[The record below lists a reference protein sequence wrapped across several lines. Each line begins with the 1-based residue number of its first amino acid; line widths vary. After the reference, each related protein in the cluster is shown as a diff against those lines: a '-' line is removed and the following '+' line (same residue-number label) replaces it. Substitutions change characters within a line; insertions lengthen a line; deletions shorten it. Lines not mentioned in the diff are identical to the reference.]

1 MSAAPP
7 FLTRVRIRNYRSIAA
22 CDVELGS
29 LAFLVGP
36 NGSGKSNFLDAIRF
50 VADAL
55 YNGLDHA
62 IRDRGGIGQVRR
74 RSGGHPNNF
83 AIRLDFQVP
92 DGPGGHYSFQ
102 IAARGDGGFSVQ
114 NEECSVTGP
123 GAFERE
129 CFRVSDDTSTATT
142 SLAVAVPPVAHDR
155 LYLFP
160 ISASEPFRT
169 VYDALV
175 RMRFYN
181 LNPDVIR
188 EPQKPDP
195 DDFLRRDGGNLASVL
210 ANLRRQSPE
219 TMERI
224 ERYLGHVVP
233 GVRSVDRV
241 PYGTIE
247 TIEFRQEVAGQ
258 KNPWRFPALNMS
270 DGTLRVLGILTAL
283 LQGNGTSPT
292 FIGIEE
298 PEVAVHPAALEALL
312 DAIRDAEER
321 TQVLV
326 TSHSPDLLHTDE
338 VRADELLA
346 VEAESGATV
355 IGEIDQ
361 GSRKTLRDRLFT
373 PGELLR
379 LNMLEPDDAV
389 RETDGQQLPF
399 FEL

>member
-1 MSAAPP
+1 MTARPP
-7 FLTRVRIRNYRSIAA
+7 FLTRVRIRNYKSIAA
-22 CDVELGS
+22 CDVKLGS
-29 LAFLVGP
+29 LTFLVGP

-55 YNGLDHA
+55 DSGLDHA

-83 AIRLDFQVP
+83 AIRLDFQI
-92 DGPGGHYSFQ
+92 PGGPRGYYSFR
-102 IAARGDGGFSVQ
+102 IAARGDGGFSVKT
-114 NEECSVTGP
+114 EECSVTGP
-123 GAFERE
+123 GTGGER
-129 CFRVSDDTSTATT
+129 FRVSDDTNEATT
-142 SLAVAVPPVAHDR
+142 SLEVAVPPVAHDR

-169 VYDALV
+169 IYDALT
-175 RMRFYN
+175 RMSFYN

-195 DDFLRRDGGNLASVL
+195 GDFLKRDGGNLASVL
-210 ANLRRQSPE
+210 ANLRKQRPE

-241 PYGTIE
+241 PFSTIE
-247 TIEFRQEVAGQ
+247 TIEFRQDVAGQ
-258 KNPWRFPALNMS
+258 RNSWRFPALNMS

-283 LQGNGTSPT
+283 LQGNGISPT

-312 DAIRDAEER
+312 DAIRDAEEC

-338 VRADELLA
+338 VRANELLA
-346 VEAESGATV
+346 VEAERGATV
-355 IGEIDQ
+355 IGGIDE
-361 GSRKTLRDRLFT
+361 GSRQTLRDGLFT
-373 PGELLR
+373 PGEMLR
-379 LNMLEPDDAV
+379 LNLLEPDDAAW
-389 RETDGQQLPF
+389 ETDGPQLRF